1 MTNDPVLALI
11 EKWEADAR
19 RQDWPANGEFL
30 TPQECAKQIRA
41 ILPQR
46 DRERDAQV
54 QIGTAKHIT
63 GGVDDGCMCGPCI
76 ILREYLDGER
86 AAIRLA
92 ALERVKSLLNSRD
105 REPKWNVGGAGDVPH
120 FVGHMVD
127 YIDDLRTQSDLDW
140 LKRHDAQVRLEEAE
154 SWHERVL
161 QIDPHALD
169 EPAFDCCDRIAELRK
184 LVQPGEREREK
195 SKEKQ

>member
-76 ILREYLDGER
+76 ILRKYLDGER
-86 AAIRLA
+86 AATLLA
-92 ALERVKSLLNSRD
+92 ALEEAAEFVKANTPYQQGIGSVGIPMSKHILSLAS
-105 REPKWNVGGAGDVPH
+105 
-120 FVGHMVD
+120 
-127 YIDDLRTQSDLDW
+127 QSDLDW
-140 LKRHDAQVRLEEAE
+140 LKRHDTEVAIKEAE
-154 SWHERVL
+154 WWADF
-161 QIDPHALD
+161 DPLD
-169 EPAFDCCDRIAELRK
+169 VDTQDQWDLIAAE
-184 LVQPGEREREK
+184 
-195 SKEKQ
+195 